1 MDIDKSNMT
10 RNNIIDND
18 EIKAINAGLDINN
31 PPNVVEVMVVVVDEI
46 VVAVDDSGV
55 VVVFEI
61 FGQFWLEESNLNFV
75 VLAVVTLGVVVVVA
89 RFDKIYI
96 SA

>member
-18 EIKAINAGLDINN
+18 EIKAINAGLEINN

-61 FGQFWLEESNLNFV
+61 FGQFWLEESNSNFV
-75 VLAVVTLGVVVVVA
+75 VLGVLTLDVVVVVA
-89 RFDKIYI
+89 RFDKI
-96 SA
+96 

>member
-31 PPNVVEVMVVVVDEI
+31 PPNEVEVMVVVVVETVVTVDGIDI
-46 VVAVDDSGV
+46 VVAL
-55 VVVFEI
+55 ELLCE
-61 FGQFWLEESNLNFV
+61 FWVEESNSNFV
-75 VLAVVTLGVVVVVA
+75 VFDVVTLIRVVVVA
-89 RFDKIYI
+89 RFDKKN
-96 SA
+96 

>member
-1 MDIDKSNMT
+1 MSITYFVFSFFLYIFKHMDIDKSNMT

-46 VVAVDDSGV
+46 VVAVDDIV
-55 VVVFEI
+55 VAVELEI
-61 FGQFWLEESNLNFV
+61 FCKF
-75 VLAVVTLGVVVVVA
+75 
-89 RFDKIYI
+89 
-96 SA
+96 

>member
-31 PPNVVEVMVVVVDEI
+31 PPNEVDVMVVVVDET
-46 VVAVDDSGV
+46 VVAVDDVGV
-55 VVVFEI
+55 VVELE
-61 FGQFWLEESNLNFV
+61 LEESDSKFV
-75 VLAVVTLGVVVVVA
+75 VLDVETLIGVVVVVSN
-89 RFDKIYI
+89 FDKT
-96 SA
+96 

>member
-1 MDIDKSNMT
+1 MSITYFVFSFFLYIFKHMDIDKSNMT

-31 PPNVVEVMVVVVDEI
+31 PPKVVEVVVVVVDEI

-61 FGQFWLEESNLNFV
+61 FGQF
-75 VLAVVTLGVVVVVA
+75 
-89 RFDKIYI
+89 
-96 SA
+96 

>member
-89 RFDKIYI
+89 RFDKI
-96 SA
+96 

>member
-46 VVAVDDSGV
+46 VVAVDDIV
-55 VVVFEI
+55 VAVELEI
-61 FGQFWLEESNLNFV
+61 FCKFWLEESNSNLV
-75 VLAVVTLGVVVVVA
+75 VLGMVTLGVVVVVA
-89 RFDKIYI
+89 RFDKI
-96 SA
+96 

>member
-89 RFDKIYI
+89 RLDKI
-96 SA
+96 

>member
-61 FGQFWLEESNLNFV
+61 FGQFWLEESISNFV

-89 RFDKIYI
+89 RFDKI
-96 SA
+96 

>member
-75 VLAVVTLGVVVVVA
+75 VLAVVTLGVVVVVT
-89 RFDKIYI
+89 RFDKI
-96 SA
+96 

>member
-31 PPNVVEVMVVVVDEI
+31 PPKVVEVMVVVVDEI
-46 VVAVDDSGV
+46 VVVVDDSGV

-89 RFDKIYI
+89 RFDKI
-96 SA
+96 

>member
-1 MDIDKSNMT
+1 MDMDKSNMT

-89 RFDKIYI
+89 RFDKI
-96 SA
+96 

>member
-31 PPNVVEVMVVVVDEI
+31 PPNVVEVMVVVVDVIVVTVDDI
-46 VVAVDDSGV
+46 VVAVEL
-55 VVVFEI
+55 EI
-61 FGQFWLEESNLNFV
+61 FCKF
-75 VLAVVTLGVVVVVA
+75 
-89 RFDKIYI
+89 
-96 SA
+96 